1 MAIIRSG
8 ITNSRRPWEVL
19 DRGIVDLHRTVLRR
33 GDRATIT
40 TTTMETGI
48 VAEEEEVVAGKII
61 AETK

>member
-19 DRGIVDLHRTVLRR
+19 VRGIVDPHRMVLRR
-33 GDRATIT
+33 GDQATIT